1 MTRPMA
7 GPPGA
12 LAEPRPDGPDTMG
25 REIAEGPD
33 AVAATLLDV
42 EASRQRIALLL
53 ADARRIILFGTG
65 ASLAVSRIAA
75 PIWRRASPGG
85 VELVIRQ
92 ATEAALGDLDGLQFN
107 PTDAVVAISQSGSS
121 PETLSAARLARRA
134 GASVLA
140 LTADPDSA
148 LASTATLSVP
158 LASGREAGAATKSAM
173 ASLAGL
179 LGIAGSLRCD
189 EPHVSDL
196 QDGLAGIIA
205 AWQEAMGPGRRLAGA
220 RHAWMLGFGA
230 AKGIAAAGSLLWH
243 EKLVRP
249 ATAATPSEFRHGLI
263 EAVRR
268 EDVVVLFAMPGGDT
282 AEARYIDRL
291 RAELRALEVDLV
303 ELSPMADDAGRAA
316 LELLLRIQQL
326 ARAAV
331 LVAGT
336 YRDEFAI
343 LRHVVKPADDLPA

>member
-1 MTRPMA
+1 MA
-7 GPPGA
+7 GPSGA
-12 LAEPRPDGPDTMG
+12 LAEAWPDGPDTMG

-33 AVAATLLDV
+33 AVAATLVDV
-42 EASRQRIALLL
+42 DASRTRITELL
-53 ADARRIILFGTG
+53 ADARRIILLGTG

-85 VELVIRQ
+85 VEVLVRQ
-92 ATEAALGDLDGLQFN
+92 STEAALGNLDGLQFN
-107 PTDAVVAISQSGSS
+107 STDAVVAISQSGSS
-121 PETLSAARLARRA
+121 PETLSAARLARRT

-148 LASTATLSVP
+148 LASSATLSVP

-173 ASLAGL
+173 ASLAAL
-179 LGIAGSLRCD
+179 LGVAGSLRCD
-189 EPHVSDL
+189 EAEISEL
-196 QDGLAGIIA
+196 RDGLVGVIA
-205 AWQEAMGPGRRLAGA
+205 AWGEASGPGRRLAGA
-220 RHAWMLGFGA
+220 RHPWMLGFGA
-230 AKGIAAAGSLLWH
+230 AEGIAAAASLLWH
-243 EKLVRP
+243 EKVVRS

-268 EDVVVLFAMPGGDT
+268 DDVVVLFAMPGGDA
-282 AEARYIDRL
+282 AEARYLGRL
-291 RAELRALEVDLV
+291 RAELGALEVDLV
-303 ELSPMADDAGRAA
+303 ELRSMAGDAGRAA

-331 LVAGT
+331 LAAGT

-343 LRHVVKPADDLPA
+343 LRHVVKPADDLLA